1 MLLETAFTY
10 ISALFSFDKCS
21 QRPCLGVSALFSFE
35 KRSQIPCHCVS
46 ALSSFEK
53 CSQRPFLDVSALFN
67 FETWHGDQKPVW
79 LLFLSEGRVQAG
91 LNNLKS
97 QITLCPMFKGSLP
110 GLPNFSWHNIPKLE
124 MQTKWPRHIP
134 NSRKIYQMVL
144 QYSKWPYIIP
154 IFFIP
159 RLSNSDFW
167 YVTILSGNPDRSNK
181 RHTPTY

>member
-97 QITLCPMFKGSLP
+97 QITLCPMFGSRGRSQGCQIFLDTTYQNWKCK
-110 GLPNFSWHNIPKLE
+110 PNDHDIYQIPVKYTKWSYNIPNGHTL
-124 MQTKWPRHIP
+124 
-134 NSRKIYQMVL
+134 Y
-144 QYSKWPYIIP
+144 QYSSFQGSP
-154 IFFIP
+154 IRIF
-159 RLSNSDFW
+159 
-167 YVTILSGNPDRSNK
+167 GM
-181 RHTPTY
+181 